1 MLRTYFTARHQRW
14 VIKLLLPLAVA
25 LIIMVI
31 TQDNIIKLGVINRL
45 ELATIDYRFQA
56 RGVDETIKDSSDI
69 VIVEISDDSFKSLPT
84 KWPWPRSYYAHL
96 IRNLKTAGAK
106 VVALDLILAGNDV
119 YSQKNDDDLRAAILE
134 AGNVVLAGK
143 ADFVSDVYTRTSGKE
158 NFGNI
163 FFDVNSCIGIV
174 NIRNDPDGVYRRY
187 GAFLQTNTGLRVPT
201 FGFAVLNKWFGYSP
215 ATTAMPFPDAFQYAD
230 RSFPN
235 LEQGSFYVNFY
246 GPNRT
251 FRHIKFADVLDDET
265 VTTVEEAETGEEINT
280 FDDPDY
286 GYLHDGTFK
295 NKIVLVGSTMPEDHD
310 LFPVPIAAGNHTGDN
325 LMYGVEI
332 HANVI
337 ENILREAVLWK
348 QSQTKEIVE
357 IFILSI
363 ITFLVTSFLKESK
376 TKHPFLVELNGFLFS
391 MAEIFAIGYA
401 SILLFDRF
409 NYILAVISPM
419 LAVFGGYVAS
429 TAYHFVLERNQRMLI
444 KTMFSTYVNPSVV
457 DQLITNP
464 EKLTLGGQREEL
476 TVLFSDIEAF
486 TTFSQNMPPEELV
499 AILNEYLSA
508 MAEIIFTN
516 DGTLDKYE
524 GDAIMAFW
532 GAPIPQHDHAMRACV
547 TALKMQKALADIHEI
562 WRHQSKPIF
571 RMRIGINTG
580 DMIVGNMGGRGKFN
594 YTVIGDS
601 VNLGSRLEG
610 ANKEYK
616 THVMA
621 SQRTY
626 DMVKDQIL
634 GRELDLITVKGRSE
648 PVTIYELIQMR
659 DGSPNP
665 NLERFLEC
673 YSEALALYRQQRWK
687 SAIQRFEDALTLR
700 PHDHPTKLYIERAQL
715 YAITSPP
722 EDWNGVFV
730 MTTK

>member
-1 MLRTYFTARHQRW
+1 MARTYFTAKHQRW
-14 VIKLLLPLAVA
+14 LSKFFLPLGVA
-25 LIIMVI
+25 AIIMVI
-31 TQDNIIKLGVINRL
+31 TQDNIIKLGVIKRL

-56 RGVDETIKDSSDI
+56 RGVDQSIKDSAKV
-69 VIVEISDDSFKSLPT
+69 VIVEISDESFKSLPSR
-84 KWPWPRSYYAHL
+84 WPWPRSYYAHL
-96 IRNLKTAGAK
+96 IRNLKAAGAK
-106 VVALDLILAGNDV
+106 VVALDLILAGNDI
-119 YSQKNDDDLRAAILE
+119 YSQKNDDDLRSAIRE

-143 ADFVSDVYTRTSGKE
+143 TDVVNDFYTRTTTKE

-163 FFDVNSCIGIV
+163 FFGVDSAVGIV
-174 NIRNDPDGVYRRY
+174 NVRNDPDGVYRRY
-187 GAFLQTNTGLRVPT
+187 SPFFATNSGDKVPSFAF
-201 FGFAVLNKWFGYSP
+201 AALNKYFNYP
-215 ATTAMPFPDAFQYAD
+215 PFVIADVFPDQIVYAD
-230 RSFPN
+230 RAFPN
-235 LEQGSFYVNFY
+235 YEQASFYINFY

-251 FRHIKFADVLDDET
+251 FRHIKFADVIDDET
-265 VTTVEEAETGEEINT
+265 VTTVEEAETGEQINT
-280 FDDPDY
+280 FNDPDY

-295 NKIVLVGSTMPEDHD
+295 DKIVLVGSTMPEDHD
-310 LFPVPIAAGNHTGDN
+310 LFPAPIAGGKQVGDN

-337 ENILREAVLWK
+337 QNIISDKILWK
-348 QSQTKEIVE
+348 ESQTKEIVE
-357 IFILSI
+357 VFVLTI
-363 ITFLVTSFLKESK
+363 ITFLVTSLLKEAK

-391 MAEIFAIGYA
+391 MAEIFGIGYA
-401 SILLFDRF
+401 SILLFNKFD
-409 NYILAVISPM
+409 YILAVISPM

-532 GAPIPQHDHAMRACV
+532 GAPVPQHDHASRACI
-547 TALKMQKALADIHEI
+547 TALKMQQALADIHEL
-562 WRHQSKPIF
+562 WRDKNKPLF

-601 VNLGSRLEG
+601 VNLASRLEG

-648 PVTIYELIQMR
+648 PVTIYELMQLR
-659 DGSPNP
+659 DGVVDT

-673 YSEALALYRQQRWK
+673 YSEALALYRRQLWK
-687 SAIQRFEDALTLR
+687 NAIQKFESALSFR

-722 EDWNGVFV
+722 QDWNGVFV

>member
-1 MLRTYFTARHQRW
+1 MARHYFTARHQRW
-14 VIKLLLPLAVA
+14 VVKLLLPLAVA
-25 LIIMVI
+25 LIIMFI
-31 TQDNIIKLGVINRL
+31 TQDNIIKLGVIKRL

-56 RGVDETIKDSSDI
+56 RGVDQTIKDSSDV
-69 VIVEISDDSFKSLPT
+69 VIVEISDDSFKSLPSR
-84 KWPWPRSYYAHL
+84 WPWPRSYYAHL
-96 IRNLKTAGAK
+96 IRNLKAAGAK
-106 VVALDLILAGNDV
+106 VVALDLMLVGDDI
-119 YSQKNDDDLRAAILE
+119 YSRRNDDDLRAAIRE

-143 ADFVSDVYTRTSGKE
+143 TDVVSDMYMRTSTKE

-163 FFDVNSCIGIV
+163 FFGVDSAIGIV

-187 GAFLQTNTGLRVPT
+187 SPFFGTSTGEKIPS
-201 FGFAVLNKWFGYSP
+201 FGFAALNKWFGYSP
-215 ATTAMPFPDAFQYAD
+215 FVTADLYPDQIIYAD
-230 RSFPN
+230 RAFPN
-235 LEQGSFYVNFY
+235 YEQASFYINFY

-251 FRHIKFADVLDDET
+251 FRHIKFADVVDDET

-280 FDDPDY
+280 FTDPDY

-310 LFPVPIAAGNHTGDN
+310 LFPAPIAGGKQVGDN

-337 ENILREAVLWK
+337 QNILQDKILWK

-357 IFILSI
+357 IFILTI
-363 ITFLVTSFLKESK
+363 ITFLVTSLLKESK

-391 MAEIFAIGYA
+391 MAGIFGIGYA
-401 SILLFDRF
+401 SIVLFNRF
-409 NYILAVISPM
+409 DYVLAVISPM
-419 LAVFGGYVAS
+419 LAVLGGYVTS

-532 GAPIPQHDHAMRACV
+532 GAPVPQHDHAMRACV

-562 WRHQSKPIF
+562 WRHQNKPIF

-626 DMVKDQIL
+626 DKVKDQIL

-659 DGSPNP
+659 DGSPDAE
-665 NLERFLEC
+665 LERFLEC
-673 YSEALALYRQQRWK
+673 YSEALGLYRQQRWK
-687 SAIQRFEDALTLR
+687 SAIQLFEHALTHR
-700 PHDHPTKLYIERAQL
+700 ANDYPTKLYIERAQL

-730 MTTK
+730 MTSK